1 MFAHG
6 LSPVSTTMP
15 PIRTWASTPAT
26 SIHAR
31 PTTRRRGTS
40 RRCDM
45 STAAMTLAETNPV
58 NNRLICSIAACP
70 VDTSTNFVELQFGQS
85 SQPRPEPVSL
95 TRAPVSTIAHSIASA
110 SDATREK
117 LSAPTRL
124 RIHPNLGLMA
134 HGRPAAGAVATVT
147 SMITSFDDYP
157 IHQSE
162 LPIAHTASG
171 DPNHYDRYF
180 FNGYSPDGSTFF
192 AVAMGIYPNRH
203 VMDASF
209 SVVHDGEQVNVHASA
224 RAHQD
229 RAMCNTVGPVSVIVE
244 EPMKRHRI
252 IVEAPDHGLR
262 AELVFHATCLPY
274 EEPVFRQRSGNRT
287 VMNYTRL
294 TQAGR
299 WDGWYEVD
307 GQRIELR
314 SGAVVGSR
322 DRSWGVRPVGER
334 VQTGAPVASVPQFY
348 WLWAPVCFDG
358 FSTFFDINEYAD
370 GQRWHHSGAVA
381 DSGSE
386 PVESRTVDYSI
397 RWQAGTRHM
406 AAFDLRYGYPDGDV
420 ELTFEPIMHFQMYG
434 LGYGHPEWTHG
445 AWKGENIAGGDRFA
459 VPVANPME
467 PHHIHVQT
475 LSTVTCTRGGKTHRG
490 TGVLETLVMGAHS
503 PSGFSGL
510 LDPA

>member
-1 MFAHG
+1 
-6 LSPVSTTMP
+6 
-15 PIRTWASTPAT
+15 
-26 SIHAR
+26 
-31 PTTRRRGTS
+31 
-40 RRCDM
+40 
-45 STAAMTLAETNPV
+45 
-58 NNRLICSIAACP
+58 
-70 VDTSTNFVELQFGQS
+70 
-85 SQPRPEPVSL
+85 
-95 TRAPVSTIAHSIASA
+95 
-110 SDATREK
+110 
-117 LSAPTRL
+117 
-124 RIHPNLGLMA
+124 
-134 HGRPAAGAVATVT
+134 
-147 SMITSFDDYP
+147 MITSFDDYP

-180 FNGYSPDGSTFF
+180 FNGYTADGSTFF

-209 SVVHDGEQVNVHASA
+209 SVMHNGEQVNVHASA

-229 RAMCNTVGPVSVIVE
+229 RAKCNSVGPVSVVVE

-252 IVEAPDHGLR
+252 VVDAPDHGLR

-294 TQAGR
+294 TQTGR
-299 WDGWYEVD
+299 WEGWYEVD
-307 GQRIELR
+307 GRRTTLDTR
-314 SGAVVGSR
+314 AVVGSR

-370 GQRWHHSGAVA
+370 GERWHHSGAVA
-381 DSGSE
+381 DGEAE
-386 PVESRTVDYSI
+386 PFESRTVDYDLT
-397 RWQAGTRHM
+397 WQRGTRHM
-406 AAFDLRYGYPDGDV
+406 ESFELRYGYPSGDI
-420 ELTFEPIMHFQMYG
+420 ELSFEPVMHFQMFG

-445 AWKGENIAGGDRFA
+445 AWKGESAVGGDRFP
-459 VPVANPME
+459 VPVSEPMQ

-475 LSTVTCTRGGKTHRG
+475 LSRVTCRRGGITHHG
-490 TGVLETLVMGAHS
+490 TGVLETLVIGTHS
-503 PSGFSGL
+503 PSGFEGM
-510 LDPA
+510 LDPAR